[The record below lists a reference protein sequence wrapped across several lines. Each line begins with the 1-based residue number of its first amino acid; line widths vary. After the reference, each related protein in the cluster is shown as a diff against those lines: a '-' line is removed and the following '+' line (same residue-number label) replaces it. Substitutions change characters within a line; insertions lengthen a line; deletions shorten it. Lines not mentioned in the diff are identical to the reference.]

1 MMAEISFIWRG
12 YGLSLK
18 REEKKY
24 MNNKHWIKNLFGA
37 IAIPLLVAILLQGLC
52 IIKGRTMIANMT
64 SFDNFVVYI
73 AIVMITTIALSIN
86 LNSGRFDFSL
96 GSMATLSSVLG
107 AKITYSVLDGGNY
120 SALMMFVL
128 TLLIGMLLGLI
139 SGILYVVLH
148 LPPIITS
155 LGVTL
160 IYEGILFTITE
171 GRYVMKEVQNKSMT
185 AFTGNW
191 IYAAIIIVAVLLI
204 SIAIF
209 DYTKFG
215 YDYNALKNGQKVAV
229 NTGIKEIP
237 NAIGC
242 YVICGG
248 LMGIVGFLNA
258 ARNTTINGGQL
269 NFGSI
274 SIMFTAFLPMFIGSY
289 ISRFTNEKI
298 GFFLAALCM
307 SMLNSTFAVFS
318 NEVNASMQA
327 IINAVLLVVFLIY
340 LSNEQL
346 PVKILQ
352 EKERHNREDISM
364 INLTKK
370 PFFLARED
378 IEWVEN
384 TKNSMTVEEKIGQL
398 FVPIGYSGDSD
409 YLDNVMLSHHIGGIM
424 YRCGES
430 KEMQQTH
437 RYLQEHSRIPLLIGA
452 NLEDGGCGIATDGTQ
467 YGKQMQVAATAD
479 TKDAYR
485 LGKVSCSEGAAV
497 GCNWA
502 FAPVVDIDRN
512 WRNPI
517 TNVRTYGD
525 DPDRVL
531 ECGLNYMKAAK
542 EENVLVAIK
551 HFPGDGCDEVDQ
563 HILTSVNS
571 LSCEEWDAT
580 YGKIYGGLIE
590 AGAQTVMVGHIAQ
603 PAYQKLYNPDFPD
616 KLVPATLSPELLKGL
631 LRKKLGFNG
640 LIVTDST
647 CMVGFSCAM
656 KREKAVP
663 YAIEAGC
670 DMFLFNK
677 DLDEDYNYMLEGY
690 KQGILSEQRLDE
702 AITRILATKAAL
714 GLHKKAKN
722 EIVPNEATLNILK
735 NEEHVKWAKNSADK
749 AVTLVKDTAGILPL
763 SPRKTKKVLLEIMG
777 DFPSNER
784 VLESFRTKLSDEGFE
799 VTVYEHENFETA
811 RFDVETFKKSYDLV
825 IYIGNVENAS
835 NKVTNRL
842 SWYTFWG
849 NGNNVPWFVA
859 ERPVVFISLA
869 NPYHLVD
876 VPMIKT
882 YINGYSNSEYVIESV
897 MDKLMG
903 RSSFTGKS
911 PVNPFCGKEYLKW

>member
-1 MMAEISFIWRG
+1 
-12 YGLSLK
+12 
-18 REEKKY
+18 
-24 MNNKHWIKNLFGA
+24 
-37 IAIPLLVAILLQGLC
+37 
-52 IIKGRTMIANMT
+52 
-64 SFDNFVVYI
+64 
-73 AIVMITTIALSIN
+73 
-86 LNSGRFDFSL
+86 
-96 GSMATLSSVLG
+96 
-107 AKITYSVLDGGNY
+107 
-120 SALMMFVL
+120 
-128 TLLIGMLLGLI
+128 
-139 SGILYVVLH
+139 
-148 LPPIITS
+148 
-155 LGVTL
+155 
-160 IYEGILFTITE
+160 
-171 GRYVMKEVQNKSMT
+171 
-185 AFTGNW
+185 
-191 IYAAIIIVAVLLI
+191 
-204 SIAIF
+204 
-209 DYTKFG
+209 
-215 YDYNALKNGQKVAV
+215 
-229 NTGIKEIP
+229 
-237 NAIGC
+237 
-242 YVICGG
+242 
-248 LMGIVGFLNA
+248 
-258 ARNTTINGGQL
+258 
-269 NFGSI
+269 
-274 SIMFTAFLPMFIGSY
+274 
-289 ISRFTNEKI
+289 
-298 GFFLAALCM
+298 
-307 SMLNSTFAVFS
+307 
-318 NEVNASMQA
+318 
-327 IINAVLLVVFLIY
+327 
-340 LSNEQL
+340 
-346 PVKILQ
+346 
-352 EKERHNREDISM
+352 M

-370 PFFLARED
+370 PFFLAQED

-467 YGKQMQVAATAD
+467 YGKQMQVAANAD